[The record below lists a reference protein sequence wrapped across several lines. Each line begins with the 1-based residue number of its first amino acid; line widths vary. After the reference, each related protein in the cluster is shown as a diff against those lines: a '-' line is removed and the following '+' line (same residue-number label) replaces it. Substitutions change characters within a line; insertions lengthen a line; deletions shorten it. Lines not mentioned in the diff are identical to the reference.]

1 MSRCFPYTLREGCVK
16 RGTLRET
23 LMGSLKLQKEKENA
37 VETKRSK
44 PNKREKEKRE
54 THLKP
59 LAINDSKV
67 KRPSHGKPP
76 AGLRKRKVFD
86 SDSPPVSKD
95 SYEQAEKSSITEE
108 HEQPVGYLSD
118 GSKSSKNESRQ
129 DASASSIER
138 CGNILRIR
146 LKRTA
151 TADSP
156 LGGQPECST
165 SGTAYFTPKNRR
177 ETSQVPC
184 QINAT
189 SIDAR
194 ELVVEKPETSAQLDI
209 AFPTVSSSTR
219 NESLELE
226 SAYEALIEHW
236 VPLPLDH
243 GLDESDDQDWLFD
256 TKRAEGKGPK
266 KLKSGD
272 DAVIPCTW
280 PPQAHFLPEAEIYA
294 LPYTVPL

>member
-1 MSRCFPYTLREGCVK
+1 MK

-23 LMGSLKLQKEKENA
+23 LMGSLKLQKEKEKMA
-37 VETKRSK
+37 EAKRSK

-59 LAINDSKV
+59 LGINGSKV
-67 KRPSHGKPP
+67 KRPSHEKAP

-95 SYEQAEKSSITEE
+95 SSEQAEKSSITEE

-129 DASASSIER
+129 DASASSIKR

-151 TADSP
+151 APESP
-156 LGGQPECST
+156 LGGQLECTT
-165 SGTAYFTPKNRR
+165 SGTADFPPKYRR
-177 ETSQVPC
+177 ETSHVPC
-184 QINAT
+184 QRNAT
-189 SIDAR
+189 STDAR
-194 ELVVEKPETSAQLDI
+194 DARVLKLEKPETSAQLDA
-209 AFPTVSSSTR
+209 AFRTVPSSTR
-219 NESLELE
+219 NDSLELE
-226 SAYEALIEHW
+226 SAYEALTEHW

-243 GLDESDDQDWLFD
+243 GLDESDDLDWLFD
-256 TKRAEGKGPK
+256 TKRAECKGPK
-266 KLKSGD
+266 RLKSAD
-272 DAVIPCTW
+272 EVVIPSTW
-280 PPQAHFLPEAEIYA
+280 PPQAHYLPEAEIYA